1 MINEKTTKEKQLLNN
16 QLLRFST
23 AGSVDDGKSTLI
35 GRLLVE
41 TDSIPHDTIDS
52 TRNVRRSGSTI
63 AVGEIDFSLLT
74 DGLEAERE
82 QGITIDVAY
91 RSMTLLDGK
100 RLIISDAPG
109 HEQYTRNMVVAAS
122 RADIAL
128 VLIDAT
134 KGVRTQTLRHLT
146 ICSLMG
152 ISRVIVAINKLD
164 AMGYSQTVFEEI
176 RANVQTAL
184 TRMHLD
190 DVLFIP
196 LSALVGDNVVQGS
209 ATMGWYEGQTLL
221 ESIQDWRPAEAM
233 DASPRMRIQL
243 ISRAEN
249 FRGVSGTVHRGS
261 FTVGDEV
268 KIFPSN
274 QVANIAKIITYEDE
288 IQSAHD
294 SDAVTLVLEPEVD
307 ATRGDLIASSNE
319 DLHPSDR
326 FNADIVWLHEDPLIR
341 SRSYLLIAGSSQT
354 PATVTRIRHK
364 IDVNTGS
371 QNSATNL
378 GVNEIGSVEIATDS
392 PLALLPYLQS
402 REFGNFILIDRMT
415 FKTVGAGM
423 IRHSLRR
430 GENVVSQRYEINKV
444 ARALQKNQK
453 AQVIWLTGL
462 SGSGKS
468 TIANGVEKRLHALGM
483 HSYVLDGDNL
493 RMGLNADLGF
503 TPEDRAENV
512 RRISEVAKVLVDAGL
527 IVLVAV
533 ISPFEADR
541 QRARSLFDEGEFL
554 EVFVDTP
561 VEVCV
566 DRDPKGLYKKAN
578 KGEIPN
584 FTGVGQGYE
593 TPNNP
598 ELHLKGDADLDEN
611 VSKILGEII

>member
-1 MINEKTTKEKQLLNN
+1 MERSIIRLL
-16 QLLRFST
+16 T
-23 AGSVDDGKSTLI
+23 CGSVDDGKSTLI

-52 TRNVRRSGSTI
+52 TRNIRRSGSTI
-63 AVGEIDFSLLT
+63 AAGEIDFSLLT

-134 KGVRTQTLRHLT
+134 KGIRTQTLRHLT

-176 RANVQTAL
+176 RVKVQTAL
-184 TRMHLD
+184 TSMQLD

-196 LSALVGDNVVQGS
+196 LSALAGDNVVQGS
-209 ATMGWYEGQTLL
+209 VNMGWYEGQTLL
-221 ESIQDWRPAEAM
+221 ESIQDWQSTDVTDVSA
-233 DASPRMRIQL
+233 RMRIQL

-274 QVANIAKIITYEDE
+274 QLATIAKIITYEDE

-307 ATRGDLIASSNE
+307 ATRGDLIAASNE

-341 SRSYLLIAGSSQT
+341 SRSYLLVAGSSQT

-364 IDVNTGS
+364 IDVNTGI
-371 QNSATNL
+371 QNTATNL

-392 PLALLPYLQS
+392 ILTLLPYLQS

-430 GENVVSQRYEINKV
+430 GENVVTQKYEVNKAQR
-444 ARALQKNQK
+444 AAQKNQR
-453 AQVIWLTGL
+453 ARVIWLTGL

-468 TIANGVEKRLHALGM
+468 TIANGVEKRLHSLGM

-493 RMGLNADLGF
+493 RLGLNADLGF
-503 TPEDRAENV
+503 TPQDRAENV

-541 QRARSLFDEGEFL
+541 QRAKSLFDEGEFL

-561 VEVCV
+561 VEICT

-584 FTGVGQGYE
+584 FTGIGQGYE
-593 TPNNP
+593 TPKNP
-598 ELHLKGDADLDEN
+598 DLHLKGDADLDVN
-611 VSKILGEII
+611 VNKIMKEIF

>member
-1 MINEKTTKEKQLLNN
+1 MERSVIRLL
-16 QLLRFST
+16 T
-23 AGSVDDGKSTLI
+23 CGSVDDGKSTLI

-164 AMGYSQTVFEEI
+164 AMGYSQAVFEEI
-176 RANVQTAL
+176 RAHVQTAL

-196 LSALVGDNVVQGS
+196 LSALAGDNVVQGS
-209 ATMGWYEGQTLL
+209 ANMGWHEGQTLL
-221 ESIQDWRPAEAM
+221 ESIQDWRQAVAI

-268 KIFPSN
+268 KVFPSN
-274 QVANIAKIITYEDE
+274 QAATIAKIITYKEE

-294 SDAVTLVLEPEVD
+294 SEAVTLLLEPEVD
-307 ATRGDLIASSNE
+307 ATRGDLIAALKE
-319 DLHPSDR
+319 ELHPSDK
-326 FNADIVWLHEDPLIR
+326 FNADIVWLHEDPLIH

-364 IDVNTGS
+364 IDVNSGS

-378 GVNEIGSVEIATDS
+378 GVNEIGSVEIATDA
-392 PLALLPYLQS
+392 PLTLLPYLQS
-402 REFGNFILIDRMT
+402 REFGNFILVDRMT
-415 FKTVGAGM
+415 SKSVGAGM

-430 GENVVSQRYEINKV
+430 GENVVMQKYEVNKTE
-444 ARALQKNQK
+444 RAAQKNQK
-453 AQVIWLTGL
+453 ARVIWLTGL

-468 TIANGVEKRLHALGM
+468 TIANSVEKRIHSLGM

-493 RMGLNADLGF
+493 RMGLNVDLGF

-561 VEVCV
+561 VDICV
-566 DRDPKGLYKKAN
+566 DRDPKGLYKKAS

-584 FTGVGQGYE
+584 FTGIGQGYE
-593 TPNNP
+593 NP
-598 ELHLKGDADLDEN
+598 KNPDLHLKGDADLDEN
-611 VSKILGEII
+611 VSKIMREIS

>member
-1 MINEKTTKEKQLLNN
+1 MERSIIRLL
-16 QLLRFST
+16 T
-23 AGSVDDGKSTLI
+23 CGSVDDGKSTLI

-52 TRNVRRSGSTI
+52 TRNIRRSGSTI
-63 AVGEIDFSLLT
+63 AAGEIDFSLLT

-91 RSMTLLDGK
+91 RSMSLLDGK

-109 HEQYTRNMVVAAS
+109 HEQYTRNMAVAAS

-128 VLIDAT
+128 VLVDAT

-164 AMGYSQTVFEEI
+164 AMNYSQSVFEEI
-176 RANVQTAL
+176 RGNVQTAL

-196 LSALVGDNVVQGS
+196 LSALAGDNVVQGS
-209 ATMGWYEGQTLL
+209 VNMGWYEGQTLL
-221 ESIQDWRPAEAM
+221 ESIQEWRPAEAI
-233 DASPRMRIQL
+233 DVSARMRIQL

-274 QVANIAKIITYEDE
+274 QSATIAKIITYKKE

-294 SDAVTLVLEPEVD
+294 SEAVTLLLEPEVD
-307 ATRGDLIASSNE
+307 ATRGDLIAASE
-319 DLHPSDR
+319 EELHPSDR
-326 FNADIVWLHEDPLIR
+326 FNADIVWLHEDPLIH

-364 IDVNTGS
+364 IDVNSGS
-371 QNSATNL
+371 QKAATNL
-378 GVNEIGSVEIATDS
+378 GVNEIGSVEIATDA
-392 PLALLPYLQS
+392 PLTLLPYLQS
-402 REFGNFILIDRMT
+402 REFGNFILVDRLT
-415 FKTVGAGM
+415 FRTVGAGM

-430 GENVVSQRYEINKV
+430 GENVVSQKYEVNKA

-483 HSYVLDGDNL
+483 HPYVLDGDNL

-541 QRARSLFDEGEFL
+541 QRAKSLFEEGEFL

-566 DRDPKGLYKKAN
+566 ARDPKGLYKKAS

-593 TPNNP
+593 TPKNP
-598 ELHLKGDADLDEN
+598 DLHLKGDAELDEN
-611 VSKILGEII
+611 VSQILGEII

>member
-1 MINEKTTKEKQLLNN
+1 MERSIIRLL
-16 QLLRFST
+16 T
-23 AGSVDDGKSTLI
+23 CGSVDDGKSTLI

-63 AVGEIDFSLLT
+63 AAGEIDFSLLT

-91 RSMTLLDGK
+91 RSMSLLDGK

-109 HEQYTRNMVVAAS
+109 HEQYTRNMAVAAS

-128 VLIDAT
+128 VLVDAT

-164 AMGYSQTVFEEI
+164 AMNYSQSVFEEI
-176 RANVQTAL
+176 RGNVQTAL

-196 LSALVGDNVVQGS
+196 LSALAGDNVVQDS
-209 ATMGWYEGQTLL
+209 VNMGWYEGQTLL
-221 ESIQDWRPAEAM
+221 ESIQEWRPAEAI
-233 DASPRMRIQL
+233 DASARMRIQL

-249 FRGVSGTVHRGS
+249 FRGVSGTVHRGT
-261 FTVGDEV
+261 FNTGDEV

-274 QVANIAKIITYEDE
+274 QSATIAKIITYKKE
-288 IQSAHD
+288 IKSAHD
-294 SDAVTLVLEPEVD
+294 SDAVTLLLEPEVD
-307 ATRGDLIASSNE
+307 ATRGDLIAAAKE
-319 DLHPSDR
+319 ELHPSDR
-326 FNADIVWLHEDPLIR
+326 FNADIVWLHEDPLIH

-364 IDVNTGS
+364 IDVNSGS

-378 GVNEIGSVEIATDS
+378 GVNEIGSVEIATDA
-392 PLALLPYLQS
+392 PLTLLPYLQS
-402 REFGNFILIDRMT
+402 REFGNFILVDRLT
-415 FKTVGAGM
+415 FRTVGAGM

-430 GENVVSQRYEINKV
+430 GENVVSQRYEVNKA

-483 HSYVLDGDNL
+483 HPYVLDGDNL
-493 RMGLNADLGF
+493 RMGLNSDLGF

-512 RRISEVAKVLVDAGL
+512 RRISELAKVLVDAGL

-533 ISPFEADR
+533 ISPFETDR
-541 QRARSLFDEGEFL
+541 QRAKSLFEEGEFL

-566 DRDPKGLYKKAN
+566 ARDPKGLYKKAS

-593 TPNNP
+593 TPKNP
-598 ELHLKGDADLDEN
+598 DLHLKGDAELDEN
-611 VSKILGEII
+611 VEKVLKHLF

>member
-1 MINEKTTKEKQLLNN
+1 MERSIIRLL
-16 QLLRFST
+16 T
-23 AGSVDDGKSTLI
+23 CGSVDDGKSTLI

-63 AVGEIDFSLLT
+63 AAGEIDFSLLT

-91 RSMTLLDGK
+91 RSMSLLDGK

-109 HEQYTRNMVVAAS
+109 HEQYTRNMAVAAS

-128 VLIDAT
+128 VLVDAT

-164 AMGYSQTVFEEI
+164 AMNYSQSVFEEI
-176 RANVQTAL
+176 RGNVQTAL

-196 LSALVGDNVVQGS
+196 LSALAGDNVVQGS
-209 ATMGWYEGQTLL
+209 VNMGWYEGQTLL
-221 ESIQDWRPAEAM
+221 ESIQEWRPAEAI
-233 DASPRMRIQL
+233 DASARMRIQL

-249 FRGVSGTVHRGS
+249 FRGVSGTVHRGT
-261 FTVGDEV
+261 FNTGDEV

-274 QVANIAKIITYEDE
+274 QSATIAKIITYKKE
-288 IQSAHD
+288 IKSAHD
-294 SDAVTLVLEPEVD
+294 SDAVTLLLEPEVD
-307 ATRGDLIASSNE
+307 ATRGDLIAAAKE
-319 DLHPSDR
+319 ELHPSDR
-326 FNADIVWLHEDPLIR
+326 FNADIVWLHEDPLIH

-364 IDVNTGS
+364 IDVNSGS

-378 GVNEIGSVEIATDS
+378 GVNEIGSVEIATDA
-392 PLALLPYLQS
+392 PLTLLPYLQS
-402 REFGNFILIDRMT
+402 REFGNFILVDRLT
-415 FKTVGAGM
+415 FRTVGAGM

-430 GENVVSQRYEINKV
+430 GENVVSQRYEVNKA

-483 HSYVLDGDNL
+483 HPYVLDGDNL
-493 RMGLNADLGF
+493 RMGLNSDLGF

-512 RRISEVAKVLVDAGL
+512 RRISELAKVLVDAGL

-533 ISPFEADR
+533 ISPFETDR
-541 QRARSLFDEGEFL
+541 QRAKSLFEEGEFL

-566 DRDPKGLYKKAN
+566 ARDPKGLYKKAS

-593 TPNNP
+593 TPKNP
-598 ELHLKGDADLDEN
+598 DLHLKGDAELDEN
-611 VSKILGEII
+611 VEKILKHLF

>member
-1 MINEKTTKEKQLLNN
+1 MERSIIRLL
-16 QLLRFST
+16 T
-23 AGSVDDGKSTLI
+23 CGSVDDGKSTLI

-52 TRNVRRSGSTI
+52 TRNIRRSGSTI
-63 AVGEIDFSLLT
+63 AAGEIDFSLLT

-91 RSMTLLDGK
+91 RSMSLLDGK

-128 VLIDAT
+128 VLVDAT

-146 ICSLMG
+146 ICSLME

-164 AMGYSQTVFEEI
+164 AMNYSQSVFEEI
-176 RANVQTAL
+176 RGNVQTAL

-196 LSALVGDNVVQGS
+196 LSALAGDNVVQGS
-209 ATMGWYEGQTLL
+209 ANMGWYEGQTLL
-221 ESIQDWRPAEAM
+221 ESIQDWRPAEAI
-233 DASPRMRIQL
+233 DASARMRIQL

-274 QVANIAKIITYEDE
+274 QSATIAKIITYKKE

-294 SDAVTLVLEPEVD
+294 SEAVTLLLEPEVD
-307 ATRGDLIASSNE
+307 ATRGDLIAASKE
-319 DLHPSDR
+319 ELHPSDR

-341 SRSYLLIAGSSQT
+341 GRSYLLIAGSSQT

-364 IDVNTGS
+364 IDVNSGS

-378 GVNEIGSVEIATDS
+378 GVNEIGSVEIATDA
-392 PLALLPYLQS
+392 PLTLLPYLQS
-402 REFGNFILIDRMT
+402 REFGNFILVDRLS
-415 FKTVGAGM
+415 FRTVGAGM

-430 GENVVSQRYEINKV
+430 GENVVSQKYEVNKA

-483 HSYVLDGDNL
+483 HPYVLDGDNL
-493 RMGLNADLGF
+493 RMGLNSDLGF

-541 QRARSLFDEGEFL
+541 QQARSLFDECEFL
-554 EVFVDTP
+554 EVYVDTP

-566 DRDPKGLYKKAN
+566 DRDPKGLYKKAS

-584 FTGVGQGYE
+584 FTGIGQNYE
-593 TPNNP
+593 VPKNP
-598 ELHLKGDADLDEN
+598 DLHLKGDADLDEN
-611 VSKILGEII
+611 IEKVMKHLF

>member
-1 MINEKTTKEKQLLNN
+1 MERSIIRLL
-16 QLLRFST
+16 T
-23 AGSVDDGKSTLI
+23 CGSVDDGKSTLI

-63 AVGEIDFSLLT
+63 AAGEIDFSLLT

-91 RSMTLLDGK
+91 RSMSLLDGK

-109 HEQYTRNMVVAAS
+109 HEQYTRNMAVAAS

-128 VLIDAT
+128 VLVDAT

-164 AMGYSQTVFEEI
+164 AMNYSQSVFEEI
-176 RANVQTAL
+176 RGNVQTAL

-196 LSALVGDNVVQGS
+196 LSALAGDNVVQGS
-209 ATMGWYEGQTLL
+209 VNMGWYEGQTLL
-221 ESIQDWRPAEAM
+221 ESIQEWRPAEAI
-233 DASPRMRIQL
+233 DASARMRIQL

-249 FRGVSGTVHRGS
+249 FRGVSGTVHRGT
-261 FTVGDEV
+261 FNTGDEV

-274 QVANIAKIITYEDE
+274 QSATIAKIITYKKE
-288 IQSAHD
+288 IHSAHD
-294 SDAVTLVLEPEVD
+294 SDAVTLLLEPEVD
-307 ATRGDLIASSNE
+307 ATRGDLIAAAKE
-319 DLHPSDR
+319 ELHPSDR
-326 FNADIVWLHEDPLIR
+326 FNADIVWLHEDPLLH

-364 IDVNTGS
+364 IDVNSGS

-378 GVNEIGSVEIATDS
+378 GVNEIGSVEIATDA
-392 PLALLPYLQS
+392 PLTLLPYLQS
-402 REFGNFILIDRMT
+402 REFGNFILVDRLT
-415 FKTVGAGM
+415 FRTVGAGM

-430 GENVVSQRYEINKV
+430 GENVVSQRYEVNKA

-483 HSYVLDGDNL
+483 HPYVLDGDNL
-493 RMGLNADLGF
+493 RMGLNSDLGF

-512 RRISEVAKVLVDAGL
+512 RRISELAKVLVDAGL

-533 ISPFEADR
+533 ISPFETDR
-541 QRARSLFDEGEFL
+541 QRAKSLFEEGEFL

-566 DRDPKGLYKKAN
+566 ARDPKGLYKKAS

-593 TPNNP
+593 TPKNP
-598 ELHLKGDADLDEN
+598 DLHLKGDAELDEN
-611 VSKILGEII
+611 VSQILGEII